1 MKLSAVFSSILAI
14 SAVSAT
20 DYSVPVTN
28 DVGLVYTN
36 MLCGTT
42 PCSQTNL
49 YGQPSYTAFMGN
61 RDYRRI
67 LMSFSL
73 ADANIDPSSVSS
85 CSLQFPQTA
94 DSVTWAVS
102 PVAGYDAKTVTPATA
117 PMMSNG
123 AAQATGTGKVDITGA
138 CQNAVNGVVSVMVDA
153 YGGPVTIPAGAS
165 MLMVDA

>member
-20 DYSVPVTN
+20 DYTVPVTN

-49 YGQPSYTAFMGN
+49 YGQPTYTAFMGN
-61 RDYRRI
+61 RDFRRI

-85 CSLQFPQTA
+85 CTLQLPLTA
-94 DSVTWAVS
+94 DGVMLSAS
-102 PVAGYDAKTVTPATA
+102 PVTAYDAKTVTPATA
-117 PMMSNG
+117 PASG
-123 AAQATGTGKVDITGA
+123 SAIAQVTGTGELDITSA
-138 CQNAVNGVVSVMVDA
+138 CQNAVNGVVSVVLDA
-153 YGGPVTIPAGAS
+153 RGGPITIPAGAS